1 MLHSQ
6 VRAIRAGRVFPSTGM
21 PAIEDG
27 LVGIQDGRV
36 TGVWPAAIA
45 EPHLLQ
51 SAEHWPTATLMPG
64 LIDAH
69 CHLTLAADKRTY
81 EQMHQDP
88 DEMLA
93 LVAVANLRRHLAA
106 GVTTVRDNGGRNR
119 VTFVVREAIQRGY
132 VSGPRM
138 LLAGRP
144 ITHTFGHFYF
154 CNGVADGPEEIRAAI
169 RALVAEGAD
178 HIKTMASGGATMGN
192 LPYYASY
199 TVPELRVAVETAHG
213 LGRLTTAHCRATESM
228 RYAVE
233 AGLDC
238 IEHAEFLEPDAHRVA
253 HTHAHATVQ
262 RGRTIYDPRLVEQLL
277 EAGCFISYTFQAGGY
292 DSVVELRSRRDS
304 AGLGNDDAVRLA
316 VLEAY
321 FDSKRDVFRKLIH
334 DGAQHRLVVSS
345 DAGPFDTQFGRMHL
359 GLELAVEAGM
369 RPADALEAAT
379 RVAAEACGVQ
389 SDLGTLEVGKLADC
403 LVVDGNPL
411 ETISDVAKVAAVYQL
426 GVRVV

>member
-1 MLHSQ
+1 MLNSP
-6 VRAIRAGRVFPSTGM
+6 VRAIRAGRVFAASGAP
-21 PAIEDG
+21 PLEDG
-27 LVGIQDGRV
+27 LVAIQDGRI
-36 TGVWPAAIA
+36 TGVWPASEA
-45 EPHLLQ
+45 EPRLLD
-51 SAEHWPTATLMPG
+51 SADHWPAATLMPG
-64 LIDAH
+64 LVDAH
-69 CHLTLAADKRTY
+69 CHLTLAADRRTY

-119 VTFVVREAIQRGY
+119 VTFVVREAIKRGY

-144 ITHTFGHFYF
+144 ITHSYGHFYF
-154 CNGVADGPEEIRAAI
+154 CNGVADGPEQIRAAI

-178 HIKTMASGGATMGN
+178 HIKIMASGGATAGN

-213 LGRLTTAHCRATESM
+213 LGRLTTAHCRATTSM

-238 IEHAEFLEPDAHRVA
+238 IEHAEFLEPDARRVA
-253 HTHAHATVQ
+253 HTHQ
-262 RGRTIYDPRLVEQLL
+262 QSILQGGRTVYDPRLVEQLL

-321 FDSKRDVFRKLIH
+321 FESKLDVFRNLLR
-334 DGAQHRLVVSS
+334 DGAQPRLVVST

-379 RVAAEACGVQ
+379 RIAAEACGVG

-403 LVVDGNPL
+403 IVVDGNPL
-411 ETISDVAKVAAVYQL
+411 ETIADVARVSAVYQL